1 MKGLDY
7 LIVGQGLAGTLLSHH
22 LLKRGKKISVLDA
35 AQQQTASRAAAGI
48 FNPVTGRSMVKTW
61 KADVLFPYL
70 LNCYEELEQ
79 VTGAHFLHR
88 MNIYRPFSSTREQ
101 NEWIPKSDNKEFA
114 PYVEYVSDQS
124 MFGQYAK
131 DRQGGIVLKQ
141 SGYVDLPLLITTY
154 RAYLEQLDI
163 FETHRFSE
171 NLLSMYEDHIQYNGH
186 TARKI
191 IFCDGPEGR
200 KNVYFRW
207 LPFRPVKGEILY
219 IKLKEQLPMIFNRGV
234 FVLPLKEGLHKVGA
248 TYEHKDLSYTT
259 TLKARNYLCEKLKTL
274 LTLPYEIVGQEAGV
288 RPATK
293 DRRPMVGLHPE
304 YKPLGVFNGFGS
316 KGVSLAP
323 YFAHQF
329 SAFLEEEATLEE
341 AIDIN
346 RFIEDYCSATVR

>member
-1 MKGLDY
+1 MKELDY
-7 LIVGQGLAGTLLSHH
+7 LIVGQGLAGTLLSYH
-22 LLKRGKKISVLDA
+22 LLKRGKKIKVLDA

-61 KADVLFPYL
+61 KADELFPYL

-79 VTGAHFLHR
+79 LTGAHFLHS

-114 PYVEYVSDQS
+114 SYVAYVADQS
-124 MFGQYAK
+124 VFGQYTQ
-131 DRQGGIVLKQ
+131 DRLGGIVLKQ
-141 SGYVDLPLLITTY
+141 SGYVDLPLLIQTY
-154 RAYLEQLDI
+154 REYLVHLNI
-163 FETHRFSE
+163 FEEHRFAE
-171 NLLSMYEDHIQYNGH
+171 DLLRIYEDHIEYHGYA
-186 TARKI
+186 ARKI

-200 KNVYFRW
+200 KNAYFGW
-207 LPFRPVKGEILY
+207 LPFRLVKGEILY
-219 IKLKEQLPMIFNRGV
+219 IKLREHLPMIFNRGV
-234 FVLPLKEGLHKVGA
+234 FVLPLKNGLYKVGA

-259 TLKARNYLCEKLKTL
+259 TLKARNYLCEKLETL
-274 LTLPYEIVGQEAGV
+274 LTINYEIVRQEAGV

-304 YKPLGVFNGFGS
+304 YKPLGMFNGFGS
-316 KGVSLAP
+316 KGVSLVP
-323 YFAHQF
+323 YFAKQF
-329 SAFLEEEATLEE
+329 TDYLEEGSALDE